1 MMKRAI
7 FLLCISATAAFGQAV
22 RLTDNPD
29 QFLPDLQKLMAT
41 GNAASIRA
49 EKNLE
54 TVWADTRLSA
64 DQKQRVMMLC
74 RQMNQ
79 KKYLPVPHFT
89 PLFEGLYNAVYTQNP
104 DQQPADV
111 GEFITVAEK
120 QFAAGDAKTF
130 AKVLETIRLFLERRL
145 FYASNFNKLYAL
157 GGTFSLRFVE
167 TGTSVNANSNTGSAP
182 ASVTTN
188 SSRFDGW
195 DDPIPVAATDSGALR
210 PVAGRT
216 FIPDRKQ
223 IPAVSGAVI
232 TVKNGFIA
240 IVTAGDSVVLAQT
253 SGDLLLKDGVFVGK
267 GGKFTWEN
275 AGRADIFVTLA
286 DYALT
291 TMNPRLT
298 ADDVTLTYPSLKPV
312 VGVFEYVSKKPAP
325 GKKATYPRFMSW
337 QNDVAL
343 PELGKDIEYRGGL
356 ALEGVRLVGASASK
370 NPAIL
375 IVKDRGKPALKI
387 VARKIEFADSL
398 GLITAQYA
406 AFTGYLGSM
415 NSKQLSAISKQVPAN
430 SKQPN
435 SQTANSPSS
444 DGWGEA
450 TKAPA
455 PAKGK
460 SGKGKSG
467 KTGKSATTPVAEKP
481 ATTTATINNLPLATY
496 NLQLSDS
503 ITHPSVNVTFD
514 KNQRVMWLNRA
525 DRTTYGRVPFSD
537 SYHKLY
543 VLPEVLRW
551 DVKRQKVDFYQV
563 GAKRDVPVRFESFDY
578 FLPQRYADLTVD
590 YGFHPLQMAASYV
603 SKTKNQTFL
612 PDELAR
618 FSGVNVNILEGSLN
632 RMVLEGYIDR
642 DDAGLMHLS
651 RKGILYVLAYNN
663 LTDYDNFQIQ
673 STFVSSDSVKNASIN
688 LVDNL
693 LTIRGVTRF
702 TVSDSLKL
710 FGIPADK
717 TLRVGKGRSFTLNG
731 QFKAGTF
738 RYSGQNLAFD
748 YDKFGMNLNKIDSI
762 TFVPQKVANRGGA
775 QEVGGDI
782 KYENPGM
789 VYFATADNK
798 SGRMKDKKT
807 TQRLVMPEGMTVYFN
822 QSVRGNITYNEKV
835 YFKIPAIDNDSLG
848 KGDISFMGTFH
859 SGGIFPD
866 FKAELKTMPDNTL
879 GFVHKAPPTGYP
891 VYGTASTVKFLGDVT
906 MDKSGLRSVGTL
918 NHLTTSLNTTGILFM
933 TDSLLAS
940 GDKGE
945 IKEGVLGKPA
955 AYFPQVQVNNFSL
968 NWYPKRDSLVLMTQ
982 KNNFTLYNAS
992 TTLEGNLLVR
1002 SAGLFGNGILR
1013 RKDSEATSEKIKF
1026 NKEGFLA
1033 DNANFKILPGEAQK
1047 GIANKP
1053 ILLGNDVNVDFNQ
1066 VKNVVNLA
1074 MPVKK
1079 GQGIDDTLNPVM
1091 EFPFAAYKTNIGRAQ
1106 WSIAA
1111 KTIAM
1116 RGDVKTSTF
1125 TATGEEQESLT
1136 FNGAAALY
1144 DVEKMA
1150 LNISGVPFINAADA
1164 RIYPDKGVVSI
1175 KRNGEMVALK
1185 NARLELDTVSRFHRL
1200 KNGNIQVISRTRFS
1214 GDATYQFA
1222 TAMGDTASIKMG
1234 KFDLREAAKFAV
1246 SVPTKRKDPI
1256 PPTPEITMNGV
1267 EKTQSAS
1274 SKKQAGKAKSS
1285 PVVAKTQPV
1294 KRQPSR
1300 AQPQNLPPNQT
1311 YFTTATAEVT
1321 EKDNLQLAPRM
1332 QFKGAITM
1340 NAPEEDLSLEGSIK
1354 PILKKRKDL
1363 VGGWIPFKEK
1373 VVETITI
1380 KVDKTLKN
1388 EDDQPL
1394 VAGIHHRAGGTGLY
1408 PTFLSPKEDP
1418 RDEDIFSAMG
1428 LMRYDEKTKL
1438 FRITGKDAAGLDDE
1452 ENAFTFNDPKGTMA
1466 YQGKL
1471 NLMNTAP
1478 NEYLLAAGSAKIN
1491 VDSAL
1496 YRINALMVFALPVP
1510 EPLNTAI
1517 AQKLVEANLDEK
1529 ADPADDDLNALV
1541 ARINPIIGL
1550 RESEAYRAKS
1560 QNNHVSLALASPKLL
1575 GAVVLSNV
1583 NLRWSEKTNA
1593 FYSVGKLGVATM
1605 FTTDV
1610 NAEMDGM
1617 VEIRKTANG
1626 DEASIYLEASPDVWA
1641 FYEYRPGNGPGTLG
1655 QMVVITSEQELND
1668 KALAMGNNPDKK
1680 APKPT
1685 ADLIAGTPDEKD
1697 AFVNVF
1703 ENQYRT
1709 RQKPKP
1715 KPVPAAAK
1723 PTPGSKTPVAKSQT
1737 DEPAADEPAVPTP
1750 EKTAT
1755 SGTGEKKAA
1764 GKDATG
1770 KPAVSKDA
1778 KDPAPK
1784 VVKQATPKE
1793 KKKDKEDQKEGF

>member
-1 MMKRAI
+1 MIKRAI
-7 FLLCISATAAFGQAV
+7 LLLLVSATAALGQAV

-41 GNAASIRA
+41 GGPTSARA

-54 TVWADTRLSA
+54 TVWAYSRLTA
-64 DQKQRVMMLC
+64 EQKQRIMTLC

-79 KKYLPVPHFT
+79 KKYLPAVHFT
-89 PLFEGLYNAVYTQNP
+89 PLFEGLYNAVYTQRP

-111 GEFITVAEK
+111 GEFVTVAEK
-120 QFAAGDAKTF
+120 QFAAGDAKMF
-130 AKVLETIRLFLERRL
+130 AKVLETMRLFLERRL
-145 FYASNFNKLYAL
+145 FYTGNFNKLYAL
-157 GGTFSLRFVE
+157 GGTFSLRFIE
-167 TGTSVNANSNTGSAP
+167 APANATPGSSTDSAP
-182 ASVTTN
+182 ASATVN

-216 FIPDRKQ
+216 FIPDRKRL
-223 IPAVSGAVI
+223 PDVTGAVI
-232 TVKNGFIA
+232 TLKNGFLA
-240 IVTAGDSVVLAQT
+240 ITTAGDSAVVAQT
-253 SGDLLLKDGVFVGK
+253 TGDLLLSAGVFVGK

-275 AGRADIFVTLA
+275 AGRADIFVTFG

-291 TMNPRLT
+291 TQNPRLT
-298 ADDVTLTYPSLKPV
+298 ADDVTLTYPALKPV
-312 VGVFEYVSKKPAP
+312 TGVFEYVSKKRTP
-325 GKKATYPRFMSW
+325 GAVATYPRFMSW

-343 PELGKDIEYRGGL
+343 PDLGKDIEYRGGL
-356 ALEGVRLVGASASK
+356 ALEGVRIVGASASR

-375 IVKDRGKPALKI
+375 VIKDNGKPALKI

-406 AFTGYLGSM
+406 AFTGYLGSVSSGQSSV
-415 NSKQLSAISKQVPAN
+415 NSKQLPVN

-435 SQTANSPSS
+435 SKTTGSNPS
-444 DGWGEA
+444 DGWDS
-450 TKAPA
+450 
-455 PAKGK
+455 PAKPASSAKSKAGTGK
-460 SGKGKSG
+460 AGKGKAG
-467 KTGKSATTPVAEKP
+467 KP
-481 ATTTATINNLPLATY
+481 AATPASSAAQPSAGLAT
-496 NLQLSDS
+496 NNKPQAATNQSLTDS
-503 ITHPSVNVTFD
+503 ITHPSVNMKFD
-514 KNQRVMWLNRA
+514 KSQRVMWLNRT

-543 VLPEVLRW
+543 ILPEVLRW
-551 DVKRQKVDFYQV
+551 DVPRRKVDLYQV
-563 GAKRDVPVRFESFDY
+563 GAKREVPVRFESFDY
-578 FLPQRYADLTVD
+578 FLPQRYTDLTVD

-612 PDELAR
+612 ADDLAR
-618 FSGVNVNILEGSLN
+618 FANVNVNSLEGSLD
-632 RMVLEGYIDR
+632 RMVLEGYVDR
-642 DDAGLMHLS
+642 DASGMMHLS

-663 LTDYDNFQIQ
+663 LSDFDNFQVQ

-688 LVDNL
+688 LADNL
-693 LTIRGVTRF
+693 LTIRGVSRF

-717 TLRVGKGRSFTLNG
+717 ILRVGKGRSFMLNG

-762 TFVPQKVANRGGA
+762 TFVPQKIADKGGS

-782 KYENPGM
+782 KYENVGM
-789 VYFATADNK
+789 VYFATADNR

-822 QSVRGNITYNEKV
+822 QPIRGNATYSEKV

-848 KGDISFMGTFH
+848 KGDISFVGTFH

-879 GFVHKAPPTGYP
+879 GFVHKAPDAGYP
-891 VYGTASTVKFLGDVT
+891 VYGTKSTVKFSGDLV
-906 MDKSGLRSVGTL
+906 MDKSGLRSSGVL
-918 NHLTTSLNTTGILFM
+918 NHLTTSLNTSGILFM

-940 GDKGE
+940 GEKGE
-945 IKEGVLGKPA
+945 IKEGTIGKGGSA
-955 AYFPQVQVNNFSL
+955 AYFPQVQVNNFSM

-982 KNNFTLYNAS
+982 KNNFNFYNA
-992 TTLEGNLLVR
+992 TTNLEGNLLVR
-1002 SAGLFGNGILR
+1002 SAGLFGNGTLR
-1013 RKDSEATSEKIKF
+1013 RKDSEAISEKIKF

-1053 ILLGNDVNVDFNQ
+1053 ILLGSDVNVDFNQ

-1074 MPVKK
+1074 MPARQ
-1079 GQGIDDTLNPVM
+1079 GQSLDDTVNSVM

-1106 WSIAA
+1106 WNIAA

-1125 TATGEEQESLT
+1125 TATGETQENLT

-1164 RIYPDKGVVSI
+1164 RIYPDKGMVSV
-1175 KRNGEMVALK
+1175 KRNGEMAALK

-1200 KNGNIQVISRTRFS
+1200 KNGNIQIVSRTRFS
-1214 GDATYQFA
+1214 GNATYQFA
-1222 TAMGDTASIKMG
+1222 TAMSDTASIKMG
-1234 KFDLREAAKFAV
+1234 SFDLREAEKLAAIAPAK
-1246 SVPTKRKDPI
+1246 KDE
-1256 PPTPEITMNGV
+1256 TAQAAPEVTMNGV
-1267 EKTQSAS
+1267 AKPQPP
-1274 SKKQAGKAKSS
+1274 KRRAGR
-1285 PVVAKTQPV
+1285 V
-1294 KRQPSR
+1294 
-1300 AQPQNLPPNQT
+1300 QPQNQPPTQT
-1311 YFTTATAEVT
+1311 YFTTATAEVA

-1332 QFKGAITM
+1332 QFKGNITM
-1340 NAPEEDLSLEGSIK
+1340 NAPEKDLALEGSIK

-1373 VVETITI
+1373 VVGTITI

-1394 VAGIHHRAGGTGLY
+1394 VAGIHYRAGGTGLY

-1418 RDEDIFSAMG
+1418 RDEAIFSATG
-1428 LMRYDEKTKL
+1428 VMRYDEKDKL
-1438 FRITGKDAAGLDDE
+1438 FRITGKDATGLDDE
-1452 ENAFTFNDPKGTMA
+1452 ENAFTFNDPKGVMT
-1466 YQGKL
+1466 YQGRMR
-1471 NLMNTAP
+1471 LMNAAP
-1478 NEYLLAAGSAKIN
+1478 NEYLVAAGSAKIN

-1496 YRINALMVFALPVP
+1496 YRINALMAFTLPVP
-1510 EPLNTAI
+1510 EPLNTSI
-1517 AQKLVEANLDEK
+1517 AQKLVDANLDEK
-1529 ADPADDDLNALV
+1529 ADPADDDLNTVIAKL
-1541 ARINPIIGL
+1541 NPIIGL

-1560 QNNHVSLALASPKLL
+1560 QNNHISLASASPKMV
-1575 GAVVLSNV
+1575 GTMVLSNV
-1583 NLRWSEKTNA
+1583 NLRWSEKANA

-1605 FTTDV
+1605 FNTDI

-1626 DEASIYLEASPDVWA
+1626 DEASIYLEASPDVWI
-1641 FYEYRPGNGPGTLG
+1641 FYEYRPGNSPGALG
-1655 QMVVITSEQELND
+1655 QMAVVTSEQALND
-1668 KALAMGNNPDKK
+1668 RVLAASNNPDKK
-1680 APKPT
+1680 GAKPT
-1685 ADLIAGTPDEKD
+1685 AELIAGTPDEKD

-1703 ENQYRT
+1703 ENQYKT
-1709 RQKPKP
+1709 RAKPKP
-1715 KPVPAAAK
+1715 KSVPTAAK
-1723 PTPGSKTPVAKSQT
+1723 STPDPKTPVAKET
-1737 DEPAADEPAVPTP
+1737 TAEPAPAVT
-1750 EKTAT
+1750 TAP
-1755 SGTGEKKAA
+1755 AVV
-1764 GKDATG
+1764 GKTG
-1770 KPAVSKDA
+1770 KPDKAAISKAKAGKTA
-1778 KDPAPK
+1778 KDPATS
-1784 VVKQATPKE
+1784 VVKKDAPKE
-1793 KKKDKEDQKEGF
+1793 KKKDKEDEKEGF